1 MRKLEK
7 SAALWNKARPRFLK
21 KIIIAI
27 IVLFIAL
34 SSLSSQDIFT
44 PSAGAGSAGAGA
56 QEIRPTIAS
65 SKEKLDVVGSVDP
78 LPPEIPG
85 LIPIATF
92 DEGRSYRTVV
102 GSYSVLS
109 LKGSWREMGRQYGA
123 LLSRELK
130 EFYAEIIA
138 DLQARGLGQEHVEGV
153 QATFQTYMPE
163 MKQLIEGMSET
174 SGLSFE
180 EHIMLDASF
189 YILPD
194 LVIEAAKATAS
205 CSGIAVSGPRTA
217 DGKLYFARN
226 WDMTQAAMQPY
237 LRYMALVVFNPTDG
251 GLSFANVRPLGQ
263 VYVET
268 GMNEKGVFVEL
279 NNGSASD
286 PHFNE
291 DAVFSVASLFDFLRT
306 SETLDE
312 MIQNIVTTKMD
323 ASYIIQA
330 ASAERAVSV
339 EKPTFDARV
348 IEQKNGALYAL
359 NNFARPTY
367 EPWKGKIVELP
378 DNAYDDRQKCLDALI
393 ASPEWQKG
401 ISLDMVKAMMDR
413 TIENGGPVVEGAL
426 FGTVLQV
433 IAIPEDMRLLFRSYG
448 YSDWADIDLIKLFR
462 KNKD

>member
-65 SKEKLDVVGSVDP
+65 STEKLDVVGSVDP

-92 DEGRSYRTVV
+92 DEGRSYRTMV

-268 GMNEKGVFVEL
+268 GINEKGVFVEL

-291 DAVFSVASLFDFLRT
+291 DAVFSVASLFGFLRT

-448 YSDWADIDLIKLFR
+448 YSDWADIDLNKLFR